1 MARITGIDPVTKG
14 YGGLHNTALLV
25 VQIKRLVPDRRCL
38 KGRGLRTSSDRDAM
52 ARMRK

>member
-14 YGGLHNTALLV
+14 CGGLHNTALLV

-38 KGRGLRTSSDRDAM
+38 KR
-52 ARMRK
+52 ARAADIQRL